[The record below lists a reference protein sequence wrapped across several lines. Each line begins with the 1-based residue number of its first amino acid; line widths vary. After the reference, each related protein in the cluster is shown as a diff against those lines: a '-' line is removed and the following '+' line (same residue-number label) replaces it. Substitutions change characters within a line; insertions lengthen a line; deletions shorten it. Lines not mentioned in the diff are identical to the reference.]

1 MTSQIP
7 ETRFLIIP
15 MEYPVLRMPDRLTV
29 LEAVQFKDLFHH
41 LIAQTPTPEK
51 VILDL
56 NATQFMDSS
65 GLFNTTDAA
74 DDLTSSVPLCGAY
87 IGTI

>member
-51 VILDL
+51 VIL
-56 NATQFMDSS
+56 
-65 GLFNTTDAA
+65 
-74 DDLTSSVPLCGAY
+74 
-87 IGTI
+87 I